1 MTPARITDA
10 LIHQLVSSTH
20 AEGIIDLDVA
30 AAIQDRGRVLLVS
43 NPDNDF
49 EDHWDLPA
57 APVLPGENLLDALC
71 RSLTVLG
78 LQVAQFT
85 GYLGH
90 HDHDHTGNLI
100 RVFCFAVTVTDPRA
114 VCRTATTSHHWADL
128 DDPPSL
134 PPSTWSQLIDLTT
147 LPPTPRPS
155 SHTQPLSRPLR
166 AGAAGFYPV
175 EVGVELL
182 IHHATWLART
192 DFVEHFVHL
201 NGDTARGTEMADIDW
216 VAALAAL
223 DSGTLPCS
231 SSEDHMLR
239 LAASMAA
246 GTPANLRDALTS
258 LDHHNARLVS
268 EAVLHANGRQPTTRP
283 P

>member
-1 MTPARITDA
+1 MTPARVTDA
-10 LIHQLVSSTH
+10 LLHPLVSATH
-20 AEGIIDLDVA
+20 AQGITALDVA
-30 AAIQDRGRVLLVS
+30 AVIEDRGRVLLVS

-100 RVFCFAVTVTDPRA
+100 RVFCFAVTVTNPQA
-114 VCRTATTSHHWADL
+114 VCRAATSHDWADL
-128 DDPPSL
+128 HDPPSL

-147 LPPTPRPS
+147 LPATPRPPNQ
-155 SHTQPLSRPLR
+155 HQPLSRPLR
-166 AGAAGFYPV
+166 ACAAGFYPV
-175 EVGVELL
+175 EAGVELL
-182 IHHATWLART
+182 IHHAAWLARA

-201 NGDTARGTEMADIDW
+201 NGDAARGTEMADIDW
-216 VAALAAL
+216 TAALAAL

-231 SSEDHMLR
+231 SSEEHMLR
-239 LAASMAA
+239 LAASLAA

-258 LDHHNARLVS
+258 LDQHNACLVS
-268 EAVLHANGRQPTTRP
+268 EAVLNANGRRPTTSPR
-283 P
+283 